1 MRVYKPWLLLLV
13 LGAPV
18 WAAEPAAVPLPPD
31 TPTPATDKPA
41 VPASRLPLEDMR
53 AFVEVFERIR
63 ASYVEPVED
72 RTLFE
77 NAIRGMLSSLDPH
90 SAYLDA
96 KGFEDLHNSTSGE
109 FGGLGIEV
117 GMEDGLIRVV
127 SPIDDTPAA
136 KAGIQAGDYI
146 IKLDGKSVQGMSLA
160 DAITLMRGKPGSKI
174 VLTIIRKGEEPKEIT
189 LVRARIEMTSVRS
202 RLLEAGFGFVRISQF
217 QVHTGRDFKREVD
230 KLKTEN
236 KGALRGLVLDLRNNP
251 GGVLDG
257 AVAVGD
263 ALLDTGVI
271 VSTRGRQ
278 AGAGQEFTATPGDI
292 LDGTPMVVL
301 VNGGSASA
309 SEIVAGALQDN
320 RRALVVGTTTF
331 GKGSVQTV
339 LPLSASKGIKLTTAR
354 YYTPSGRS
362 IQAEGIKPDIVVNPA
377 RVSVLEGG
385 LSVREAD
392 LQGHLG
398 NDKDKAAEAE
408 KTEKSAD
415 KPVNK
420 SVDKNL
426 DKSKPAAADTD
437 KKKEDGKALVE
448 QDYQLNEALNI
459 LKAAAWARLPAAA
472 EKPAKPV
479 EKPVPAKVS
488 AAAG

>member
-1 MRVYKPWLLLLV
+1 MRVHKEWLLLLA
-13 LGAPV
+13 LSAPALAV
-18 WAAEPAAVPLPPD
+18 ESTTVPLPED
-31 TPTPATDKPA
+31 TPATAATADKA
-41 VPASRLPLEDMR
+41 ATAASRLPLDDLR

-63 ASYVEPVED
+63 ASYVEPVDD

-96 KGFEDLHNSTSGE
+96 KSFEELQNSTSGE

-117 GMEDGLIRVV
+117 GMEDGLLRVV

-136 KAGIQAGDYI
+136 KAGIQSGDYI
-146 IKLDGKSVQGMSLA
+146 IKLDDKSVQGMTLA
-160 DAITLMRGKPGSKI
+160 EAINLMRGKAGTRI
-174 VLTIIRKGEEPKEIT
+174 VLTIVRKGEEPKEIT

-202 RLLEAGFGFVRISQF
+202 RMLEDGYGMIRISQF
-217 QVHTGRDFKREVD
+217 QVHTGRDFRREAE
-230 KLKTEN
+230 KLRADA
-236 KGALRGLVLDLRNNP
+236 KGQLKGLVLDLRNNP

-263 ALLDTGVI
+263 ALLDSGVI

-278 AGAGQEFTATPGDI
+278 AGAGQEFSATPGDV
-292 LDGTPMVVL
+292 LEGVPVVVL

-320 RRALVVGTTTF
+320 HRALVAGTTTF

-362 IQAEGIKPDIVVNPA
+362 IQAQGIKPDIVVTPA
-377 RVSVLEGG
+377 RISVVEGG

-398 NDKDKAAEAE
+398 NDKTPA
-408 KTEKSAD
+408 SAD
-415 KPVNK
+415 AGKK
-420 SVDKNL
+420 KD
-426 DKSKPAAADTD
+426 DSKPLA
-437 KKKEDGKALVE
+437 E
-448 QDYQLNEALNI
+448 QDYQLSEALNI
-459 LKAAAWARLPAAA
+459 LKAAAWTRLPATPQ
-472 EKPAKPV
+472 PAKPV
-479 EKPVPAKVS
+479 EKTEPAKVS

>member
-1 MRVYKPWLLLLV
+1 MTGIRRGLMRIQKQWLLLLALAAV
-13 LGAPV
+13 PAG
-18 WAAEPAAVPLPPD
+18 AAEPVPVPLPE
-31 TPTPATDKPA
+31 TPAADNTAKPA
-41 VPASRLPLEDMR
+41 TRLPLEDLR

-63 ASYVEPVED
+63 SSYVEPVDD

-90 SAYLDA
+90 SAYLDE
-96 KGFEDLHNSTSGE
+96 KGFEDLQNSTSGE

-117 GMEDGLIRVV
+117 GMEDGLVRVV

-136 KAGIQAGDYI
+136 RAGIQAGDYI
-146 IKLDGKSVQGMSLA
+146 IKLDGKSVQGMTLA
-160 DAITLMRGKPGSKI
+160 DAIGLMRGKPGSKI
-174 VLTIIRKGEEPKEIT
+174 VLTIVRKGEEPKEIT
-189 LVRARIEMTSVRS
+189 LVRARIEMTSVKG
-202 RLLEAGFGFVRISQF
+202 RLLEDGYALIRISQF
-217 QVHTGRDFKREVD
+217 QVHTGRDFKREAD
-230 KLKTEN
+230 KLRTEA
-236 KGALRGLVLDLRNNP
+236 KGQLRGLVLDLRNNP

-257 AVAVGD
+257 AVSVSD
-263 ALLDTGVI
+263 AMLESGLI

-278 AGAGQEFTATPGDI
+278 SGTGQEFTATPGDV
-292 LDGTPMVVL
+292 LAGLPVVVL

-331 GKGSVQTV
+331 GKGSVQSV
-339 LPLSASKGIKLTTAR
+339 LPLNASKGIKLTTAR

-362 IQAEGIKPDIVVNPA
+362 IQAEGIKPDIVVSPA

-398 NDKDKAAEAE
+398 NGKEKDKP
-408 KTEKSAD
+408 AD
-415 KPVNK
+415 
-420 SVDKNL
+420 
-426 DKSKPAAADTD
+426 
-437 KKKEDGKALVE
+437 DGKAAPSGKPEADTSKKKDNKTLAE

-459 LKAAAWARLPAAA
+459 LKAAAWSRVPAVTPSA
-472 EKPAKPV
+472 KPADKPQTAQAST
-479 EKPVPAKVS
+479 PA
-488 AAAG
+488 G